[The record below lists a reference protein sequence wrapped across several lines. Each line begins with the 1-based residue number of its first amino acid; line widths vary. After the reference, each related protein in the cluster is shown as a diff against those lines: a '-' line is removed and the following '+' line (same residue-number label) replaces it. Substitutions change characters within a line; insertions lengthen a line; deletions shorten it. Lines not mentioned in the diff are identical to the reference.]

1 MNALPDYRVIDFFD
15 WIRKHEEHSKYGVLG
30 FVRECV
36 MRDKYTHSAM
46 EDITPYA
53 QEYIAQRKLD
63 ITPYDL
69 TESIRFYLSYRY
81 GPEQDTK
88 KIERALWDEQRK
100 DRRNRRTKIDS
111 KGDPLFMHL
120 MTACPGELR
129 LQVEFLE
136 WLLNRRLDLNDIGK
150 MPVAVFEETVSEYL
164 RESTGAVD
172 EKLLSVFMQSFKNE
186 NPERILAKLSNPAY
200 YDLSAN
206 DIVRY
211 KSIGELFGRYS
222 NPNIYKCIILPL
234 KDRAFEAFIYE
245 RWDDLNALSRDYLDI
260 YYGENELFT
269 SGYVVKEKFRLLD
282 IREDVLPCLL
292 LWANSIEEAKCV
304 ELRDLA
310 YPEIFH
316 LIQSIVQ
323 SIKEKKE
330 FETIHRE
337 AAMMADEK
345 RNSNKPGV
353 IMGDGS
359 MYFEDYHGH
368 DFHGKTVVHKET
380 LATTS
385 NFSAEA
391 VEAIQKI
398 AEATVLTQEQKN
410 ALTGLINDAQ
420 KANDDKDDTAKENC
434 KKGFRLFLSGAG
446 EVVKETLK
454 TVLPSLILA
463 FFELKK

>member
-15 WIRKHEEHSKYGVLG
+15 WIRKHEEHSKYGVIG

-36 MRDKYTHSAM
+36 MRDKHTHSAM
-46 EDITPYA
+46 EDITPYV
-53 QEYIAQRKLD
+53 QEYIEQKKLD
-63 ITPYDL
+63 IAPSDL
-69 TESIRFYLSYRY
+69 TDSIRFYLIWRNGSEKTVEKVEKSLWYE
-81 GPEQDTK
+81 GPKREDKNNSISGNTTFLY
-88 KIERALWDEQRK
+88 I
-100 DRRNRRTKIDS
+100 
-111 KGDPLFMHL
+111 
-120 MTACPGELR
+120 MTAFPGELR

-136 WLLNRRLDLNDIGK
+136 WLLNRRLDLNDIEK
-150 MPVAVFEETVSEYL
+150 MPVAVFEKMVSEYL
-164 RESTGAVD
+164 RESTGKVD
-172 EKLLSVFMQSFKNE
+172 EKLLSVFIQSFKNE
-186 NPERILAKLSNPAY
+186 NPERILSKLSNPAY
-200 YDLSAN
+200 FGLSAS
-206 DIVRY
+206 DISRY
-211 KSIGELFGRYS
+211 KSISELFGRYS

-292 LWANSIEEAKCV
+292 LWANSIEEAKFV
-304 ELRDLA
+304 ELRNLT

-353 IMGDGS
+353 TMGDGS

-380 LATTS
+380 LATASDFTT
-385 NFSAEA
+385 EA
-391 VEAIQKI
+391 FEAIKKI
-398 AEATVLTQEQKN
+398 AEANALTQEQKD
-410 ALTGLINDAQ
+410 ALTGLISDAQ
-420 KANDDKDDTAKENC
+420 KAHDDKDDSAKESC
-434 KKGFRLFLSGAG
+434 KKGFKLFLSGAG
-446 EVVKETLK
+446 EIVKETLK
-454 TVLPSLILA
+454 TVLPTLILA